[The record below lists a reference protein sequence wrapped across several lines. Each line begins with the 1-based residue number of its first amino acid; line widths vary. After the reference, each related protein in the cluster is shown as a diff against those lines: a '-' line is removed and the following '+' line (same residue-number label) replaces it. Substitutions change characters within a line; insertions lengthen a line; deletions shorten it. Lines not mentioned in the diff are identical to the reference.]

1 MCRLFVSK
9 LALQHFEKS
18 ICTSLLQVYG
28 DIIMPSPETATLIG
42 FFIQPSWTFHNAFRP
57 FGKYPAPHLEHA
69 NCHRSRHQRIGDRL
83 LLFDGNAQ
91 PNGPSRLM
99 GFAQRSLIHCAQ
111 TMSSQRNQSVN
122 ARKGTALRARSERC
136 TRDNGEQAG
145 VSAALRF
152 FVIADCD
159 FHSSLHSQPL
169 LIQRWYYS
177 PLG

>member
-18 ICTSLLQVYG
+18 ICTSLFPVYG

-122 ARKGTALRARSERC
+122 ARKETSLRARYK
-136 TRDNGEQAG
+136 RDRQREQVG
-145 VSAALRF
+145 VSGRYGIFTYGLRF
-152 FVIADCD
+152 
-159 FHSSLHSQPL
+159 SQFPAFAAPSNSKVVL
-169 LIQRWYYS
+169 FAIEVN
-177 PLG
+177 